1 MKIKIKNVFA
11 ADPSDNGVT
20 LADLQD
26 DKTVILKAEKG
37 EPNSTISC
45 RTKTGYPVFI
55 NMPKTACLAISFSEN

>member
-11 ADPSDNGVT
+11 ADSESEVT
-20 LADLQD
+20 LTDLQD
-26 DKTVILKAEKG
+26 DKTVVLKAEKG

>member
-11 ADPSDNGVT
+11 ADSDSGIM
-20 LADLQD
+20 LPGLQD
-26 DKTVILKAEKG
+26 DKTVTLKAEKG

-55 NMPKTACLAISFSEN
+55 NMPKTACLAISFSED